1 MWKFWIVSALV
12 LAVLA
17 LRLASF
23 GCEQLV
29 TDSGGDEV
37 AEAWVARYDGQI
49 EDDDGALALALDGLG
64 NIHVTGYSWGD
75 DSSSDFA
82 TIKYDTKGGQ
92 LWVARYDGP
101 ASDDDRALDLALDTS
116 GNIYVTGWGLGNGT
130 EADYAT
136 IKYDGGGSQ
145 LWVERYDGPV
155 GSYDK
160 ACALGV
166 DYLANVYVTGWSE
179 GNGTEADYATIKYDT
194 DGNRLW
200 VARYDG
206 PTSGKDESHAIAV
219 DGWANVY
226 GTGSSQ
232 GNGTEADYATIMY
245 DSDGN
250 QFWVARYDGPVS
262 GEDNAQAVAVDDL
275 CNVYVTGWSQGD
287 GTEADYATVK
297 YDNNG
302 NQLWA
307 ARYDGPV
314 SGEDSAHAI
323 AIDSW
328 GNVYVT
334 GWSQGKGTDVDYAT
348 VKYDDHGKQ
357 LWVARYDGPACGE
370 DNARTIGLDGWGN
383 VYVSGWSDGTGSRYD
398 YATVKYDAGGNRVW
412 VARYNG
418 ATNGPDKAC
427 GMALDIL
434 GNVYVT
440 GRSSGEGTF
449 YDYTTVK
456 YTQ

>member
-1 MWKFWIVSALV
+1 MWKLWVISALV
-12 LAVLA
+12 LALLA
-17 LRLASF
+17 LGLANF

-37 AEAWVARYDGQI
+37 AEAWVARYDGQT
-49 EDDDGALALALDGLG
+49 EDDDSAVALAPDGLG
-64 NIHVTGYSWGD
+64 NIYVTGYSWGD

-82 TIKYDTKGGQ
+82 TIKYDIKGNQ

-101 ASDDDRALDLALDTS
+101 ASDDDKALDLVPDNS

-130 EADYAT
+130 GADYVT
-136 IKYDGGGSQ
+136 IKYDGVGSRP
-145 LWVERYDGPV
+145 WVARYDGPV
-155 GSYDK
+155 SGYDK
-160 ACALGV
+160 ARALGV
-166 DYLANVYVTGWSE
+166 DYSANIYVTGWSQ

-194 DGNRLW
+194 DGNQLW

-206 PTSGKDESHAIAV
+206 PASGKDESYAIAV

-250 QFWVARYDGPVS
+250 QLWVARYDGPVS
-262 GEDNAQAVAVDDL
+262 GEDNAQAIAVDDL
-275 CNVYVTGWSQGD
+275 CNVYVTGWSQGK

-302 NQLWA
+302 KQLWV

-314 SGEDSAHAI
+314 SGEDQSYAI
-323 AIDSW
+323 AVDSW

-334 GWSQGKGTDVDYAT
+334 GWSQGNGAEADYAT
-348 VKYDDHGKQ
+348 VKYDNNGKQ
-357 LWVARYDGPACGE
+357 LWVARYDGPAGGE
-370 DNARTIGLDGWGN
+370 DNARTIVLDGRGN
-383 VYVSGWSDGTGSRYD
+383 VYVSGWSEGSGSRYD
-398 YATVKYDAGGNRVW
+398 YATVKYAAAGNQLW
-412 VARYNG
+412 VARYDGPANG
-418 ATNGPDKAC
+418 HDKAYA
-427 GMALDIL
+427 MALDSL
-434 GNVYVT
+434 GNLYVT

-449 YDYTTVK
+449 YDYTTIK